1 MHLWQT
7 MSPAPPIYLQDTYT
21 NDKDLESALLYK
33 HGASE
38 AGQE

>member
-7 MSPAPPIYLQDTYT
+7 MSPAPPIHLQDTYI
-21 NDKDLESALLYK
+21 NDKDLESALLCKY
-33 HGASE
+33 GAPD